1 MADFHTIQANSTA
14 LLYFKRYLSREFS
27 EQNVMFLQEVR
38 EFAAGSHVHPSFATP
53 LAMNRSTSIPSE
65 GAQETKVSSVPLSFA
80 VPDPEAGAELGNA
93 DSR

>member
-1 MADFHTIQANSTA
+1 
-14 LLYFKRYLSREFS
+14 
-27 EQNVMFLQEVR
+27 MFLQEVR

-80 VPDPEAGAELGNA
+80 VPDPEAGAEDQLVLLTVERLAEEFHRLHQRLA
-93 DSR
+93 DAS